1 MDDIYNPNQDVHI
14 DRGTRKLVVKS
25 SQDTTPILEQNKIFR
40 NHIPEAQKGEF
51 QRIAQIP
58 LIALKVKTKERF
70 GHSNFYKLDNEQQ
83 KSLVREMVNSNEYMY
98 FRTGNKKL

>member
-1 MDDIYNPNQDVHI
+1 MSDIYNPNQDIHI

-58 LIALKVKTKERF
+58 LIALKLKTKERF

-83 KSLVREMVNSNEYMY
+83 KNIIREMVNSSEYMY
-98 FRTGNKKL
+98 FRTGDKKL